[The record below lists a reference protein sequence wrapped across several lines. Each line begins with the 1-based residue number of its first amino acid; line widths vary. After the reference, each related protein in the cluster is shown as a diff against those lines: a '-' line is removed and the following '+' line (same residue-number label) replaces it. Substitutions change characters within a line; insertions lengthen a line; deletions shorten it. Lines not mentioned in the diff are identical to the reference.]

1 MAVLSNLQGLT
12 ITPTEQST
20 VQGVT
25 PFEDPTGELTA
36 IIAAVAQIKARLSYF
51 NANMP
56 SGSNKTA
63 IATVIT
69 NLA

>member
-1 MAVLSNLQGLT
+1 MALLATLVAVT

-36 IIAAVAQIKARLSYF
+36 IIASLQQIKARLTYF

-56 SGSNKTA
+56 SGTNKTNIASA
-63 IATVIT
+63 ISAM
-69 NLA
+69 A